1 MRCLEKHRAGESD
14 GAPLRRRMGRL
25 GLAAVAALSALGL
38 LAASAPAATITVGS
52 VLPSTFT
59 PTEFGKATTQFN
71 TALPQSGAN
80 LVSPVDGAILRWRIQ
95 GAKGGPFYLRVLRP
109 NGKGAF
115 EAVGTSLGATPAN
128 EGIQTFSTS
137 LRIKAGDL
145 IGIDATNPT
154 DQIGLADTPGA
165 SFAQL
170 TAPLFENATVAP
182 SETISGKEL
191 ELSAEVQPRPAIT
204 VIAPNSGPIGGGTK
218 VTITGSGLTAA
229 SGVKFGD
236 VSAASFS
243 VESDTEIT
251 ATVPAVAKPGSVDL
265 TVTTV
270 AGTNPEVSAARFTY
284 TACVVP
290 KLKGETL
297 PAAKRALRRADCKL
311 GSISGDVV
319 KGKPAKDATV
329 VKQSRKPR
337 TVLQPGAKVNLKLEV
352 KEKPKTKQKD

>member
-1 MRCLEKHRAGESD
+1 MRCLEK
-14 GAPLRRRMGRL
+14 L
-25 GLAAVAALSALGL
+25 GVMAVAALSALGL
-38 LAASAPAATITVGS
+38 LAANASAATITVGS

-80 LVSPVDGAILRWRIQ
+80 LVSPVDGAVLRWRIQ

-109 NGKGAF
+109 NGKGAY
-115 EAVGTSLGATPAN
+115 EAVGTSLGATPAS

-145 IGIDATNPT
+145 IGVDATNPT
-154 DQIGLADTPGA
+154 DQIGIADTPGA

-182 SETISGKEL
+182 SETTSGKEL
-191 ELSAEVQPRPAIT
+191 ELSAEVQPRPAIAT
-204 VIAPNSGPIGGGTK
+204 ISPSSGPIGGGTK
-218 VTITGSGLTAA
+218 VTIAGSGFTAA
-229 SGVKFGD
+229 SGVTFGD
-236 VSAASFS
+236 VAAASFS

-251 ATVPAVAKPGSVDL
+251 ATVPAATKPGSVDVA
-265 TVTTV
+265 VTTV
-270 AGTNPEVSAARFTY
+270 AGTSPEASAARFAY

-297 PAAKRALRRADCKL
+297 SAAKRALRRADCKL
-311 GSISGDVV
+311 GALSGDIV
-319 KGKPAKDATV
+319 KGQPAKGARV

-337 TVLQPGAKVNLKLEV
+337 TVLQPGAKVGLKLEV
-352 KEKPKTKQKD
+352 KTKPKAKMKG